1 LIEYGRYL
9 RPTLGITGN
18 TDLSRRLLAELSVEG
33 VLVLEV
39 VPGSGAAR
47 AGLRATEGTPG
58 GSVVLGDVIQAIDG
72 RAVATFEEL
81 SRTLDDYRVGDTV
94 SLGIWRN
101 GEQVTVQA
109 RLEAPRGY

>member
-1 LIEYGRYL
+1 
-9 RPTLGITGN
+9 
-18 TDLSRRLLAELSVEG
+18 
-33 VLVLEV
+33 
-39 VPGSGAAR
+39 
-47 AGLRATEGTPG
+47 
-58 GSVVLGDVIQAIDG
+58 VLGDVIQAIDG